1 MDSSTQDRSGRE
13 QADTSGILKRLET
26 YGALVSECNRYAML
40 GRNAERNR
48 HTVRPHIYAKVR
60 DEYAEKIAILDKEQ
74 EEQKASLQAELETV
88 LRNRRALNERCRQE
102 SDRLEEL
109 DFRVRVGEFPE
120 EEAQES
126 RKELKDSLLEITM
139 ALADTQEVVS
149 KFEQVGLLTR
159 ATGPRTEADEGTS
172 EGPSPEEDDFLVLE
186 GDSPPPD
193 GDVPV
198 VNCPAALCGASPE
211 GEAETVPGGP
221 GEDPEVPGP
230 RQESVFGYLVAL
242 DGSRQGERFPLIS
255 AEMTLGSSPDIDI
268 RLSDAGIAK
277 FHARIVYRNGKHYLE
292 TVRRAGACLVNG
304 VRKKKAALKDGD
316 ILRLGK
322 VKMQVEYPREGNA

>member
-1 MDSSTQDRSGRE
+1 MDTSSQDRSGIE
-13 QADTSGILKRLET
+13 NADTSGILKRLET
-26 YGALVSECNRYAML
+26 YGALVSECNRYALL

-60 DEYAEKIAILDKEQ
+60 NEYAEKMAILDQEQ
-74 EEQKASLQAELETV
+74 EEQKTSLQSELETV

-120 EEAQES
+120 EEAQDA
-126 RKELKDSLLEITM
+126 RKELKDALLEITM

-149 KFEQVGLLTR
+149 KFEQVGLLAR
-159 ATGPRTEADEGTS
+159 ATAPRAETDEGKS

-186 GDSPPPD
+186 GDPPASE

-198 VNCPAALCGASPE
+198 VNCPAGLCGASPE
-211 GEAETVPGGP
+211 AEAGSTQGTP
-221 GEDPEVPGP
+221 DPEAPGS
-230 RQESVFGYLVAL
+230 RKDNVFGYLVAL
-242 DGSRQGERFPLIS
+242 DGSRQGERFPLIN

-268 RLSDAGIAK
+268 RLADSGIARY
-277 FHARIVYRNGKHYLE
+277 HARIVYRNGRHYLE
-292 TVRRAGACLVNG
+292 TMKRAGVCLVNG
-304 VRKKKAALKDGD
+304 VRKSKVALKDGD
-316 ILRLGK
+316 VLSLGK
-322 VKMQVEYPREGNA
+322 VKMQVEYAREANA